1 MSGRLDRTPSHRL
14 RSLLFL
20 SGIFAAD
27 GLVAGIAFHNP
38 LGATLAGTYLVG
50 IAIAGPALIWR
61 RKI

>member
-1 MSGRLDRTPSHRL
+1 MSRQINTTPSHRS

-27 GLVAGIAFHNP
+27 GLVASLAFHNMT
-38 LGATLAGTYLVG
+38 GATLTGTYIVG
-50 IAIAGPALIWR
+50 IAIAGPVLIWR

>member
-1 MSGRLDRTPSHRL
+1 MSRTLDRAASHQL

-27 GLVAGIAFHNP
+27 GVVAGLAFHNT

-50 IAIAGPALIWR
+50 IAVAGPVLMWR